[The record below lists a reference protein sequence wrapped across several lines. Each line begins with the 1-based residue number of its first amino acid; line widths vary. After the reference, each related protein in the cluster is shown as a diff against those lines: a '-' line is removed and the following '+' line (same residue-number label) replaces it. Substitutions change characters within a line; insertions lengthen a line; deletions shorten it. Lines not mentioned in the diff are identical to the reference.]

1 MSTVTATPQQAAVM
15 NQKVRPAADRMGK
28 TYNYFKALQAEY
40 TAQGWAAM
48 FGSTGNVLDDG
59 SVSDGR
65 PLITDTDITNFF
77 ALVGTFITYMEQ
89 TSFANRNLVVRIGP
103 NTDQT

>member
-1 MSTVTATPQQAAVM
+1 MATQTATTQQAYVM
-15 NQKVRPAADRMGK
+15 NNKVRPAADRLGK

-40 TAQGWAAM
+40 TAQGWSTL
-48 FGSTGNVLDDG
+48 FGSTGTTLDDG

-77 ALVGTFITYMEQ
+77 AIVGTFITYMEA
-89 TSFANRNLVVRIGP
+89 TSFANRNLTVKIGP
-103 NTDQT
+103 NSDQV